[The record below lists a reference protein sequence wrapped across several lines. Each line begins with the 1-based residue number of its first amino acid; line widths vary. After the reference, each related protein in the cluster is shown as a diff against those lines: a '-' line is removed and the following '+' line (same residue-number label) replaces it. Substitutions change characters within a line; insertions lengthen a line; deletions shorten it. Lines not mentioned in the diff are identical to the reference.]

1 MARSRLAFLVVVL
14 APFALPVLA
23 SAQTTVQGQII
34 IQEATP
40 STATPPPPQAQVYV
54 APPPTA
60 SPQSVYVTPSA
71 PGQMQ
76 CPAGSIA
83 QVDRFGRPVC
93 MMETTHHRISGG
105 LLGGGIG
112 LLAGGWVL
120 TWVSGLVVGVGGAV
134 GCGLSSSFS
143 STSCG
148 WTSSGVNS
156 FFDWGW
162 VPLLGPWVQM
172 GYLWNNA
179 DAGMYAWLG
188 FEGLLQAGGLLMLI
202 FGAIGSDVTEY
213 QPVAPGYA
221 FRVSPMLGATTQ
233 GLSAELRF

>member
-1 MARSRLAFLVVVL
+1 MARSRSALMVVVFASL
-14 APFALPVLA
+14 ALPSVA
-23 SAQTTVQGQII
+23 FAQTTVQGQII

-40 STATPPPPQAQVYV
+40 PPTTATPPPPQAQVYV
-54 APPPTA
+54 APPSTA
-60 SPQSVYVTPSA
+60 PQSVYVTPSA
-71 PGQMQ
+71 PATAQ

-112 LLAGGWVL
+112 MLAGGWVL
-120 TWVSGLVVGVGGAV
+120 TWISGLVVGIGGAV
-134 GCGLSSSFS
+134 GCGLSTS
-143 STSCG
+143 SCG
-148 WTSSGVNS
+148 GWSSSGVNG

-179 DAGMYAWLG
+179 DGGIYAWLG
-188 FEGLLQAGGLLMLI
+188 FEGLLQAGGLVMII
-202 FGAIGSDVTEY
+202 FGALGSDVTEY

-221 FRVSPMLGATTQ
+221 FRVRPMLSTTTQ
-233 GLSAELRF
+233 GLTAELTF